1 MYGIKVWSSEKDN
14 DWHLLK
20 DMNDGVIH
28 VWDKKEEVEQAQKNL
43 NCKRSA
49 ITKIMSSVII
59 DRALNKRKEEENL
72 KYFLKSESTLLHLSA
87 KISNASSLYLKGNTC
102 LITLFSIF
110 NASYSRNN
118 LSVILFLAIYSMKA
132 LKLSYLKLSM

>member
-14 DWHLLK
+14 DWYLLK
-20 DMNDGVIH
+20 DMNDGVVH
-28 VWDKKEEVEQAQKNL
+28 VWDKKEEVEKAQKNL

-72 KYFLKSESTLLHLSA
+72 KYFLK
-87 KISNASSLYLKGNTC
+87 
-102 LITLFSIF
+102 
-110 NASYSRNN
+110 
-118 LSVILFLAIYSMKA
+118 
-132 LKLSYLKLSM
+132 